1 MVTTQAPKKKRIGRI
16 VRWAAGTVGVLAATG
31 IAGATGLWWLA
42 GQDGSLATA
51 LRLASR
57 WAPDLLYVQTDAEP
71 GIQPLQLRDVS
82 GALRGNGRV
91 GLVVWSQDGLRVEA
105 HDVTLAWQPYGLLA
119 GTAQLDRLG
128 AQRVSIAD
136 SRAPSTEA
144 PVPPATLALPIGIAV
159 NALTIG
165 QLQWQGPPAFEA
177 RDLRANYRFDGL
189 RHRVRLD
196 NLAIAQGSYQGQAS
210 IAARGTM
217 QLDAEFSGTLR
228 TAVPGAS
235 TATTLT
241 VDARVKGPLAQLDID
256 ANADASVDAAASAA
270 AASGPPRKSAST
282 GTPHATLKARITP
295 WAPQPVQH
303 AQATF
308 RELDVAAFWPGAPQ
322 TRLSGDGHVRPDA
335 AHPDT
340 WALATTLDNGLP
352 GPIDQN
358 RVPVER
364 LEGHGEW
371 RNGVGLV
378 RQLDARLA
386 GGQLTASGEWTD
398 AQRLAWKLRAQASG
412 IQPQRIHGAMAAL
425 PLNAEASAS
434 GTAGATSF
442 DIKLATTNAAAPKAS
457 DAATANARALRL
469 REARAQGKWAD
480 GLLTL
485 DTLFVRADDAQLDA
499 ALRIRPATPSLDGRA
514 SITAPGARISAN
526 GNASPTAG
534 AGQLNA
540 DVANASQMLSWLSRI
555 PALGESVRGFD
566 ARGQVTLDLR
576 WQGGWLDPSVQ
587 ARASAPS
594 LDLRLANDAPW
605 EVRTTEL
612 NVNGKLADATISLR
626 GRVSRGAQRMTVQA
640 AAQGG
645 LPGFTASR
653 GAPWDVA
660 TWARLPWQLRLSEL
674 AASLEDPAL
683 GAGIWRVALRG
694 PVTLHGQNVS
704 SLEAGAGE
712 ATLAAPTSS
721 TPPAVIAW
729 QPVHWR
735 SGELI
740 TAGRITGLPMAWIE
754 LVSGQ
759 QMAGLGLT
767 GNLVFDGTWD
777 AVLADSLRLKASLAR
792 SSGDVTVRAEDGAG
806 SATRVAAGVR
816 TARIDVENEGEQLRV
831 ALRWDSER
839 AGTADGQLSTRL
851 ARQPA
856 DPQAGKAGG
865 WMWPSDAPLS
875 GHLRAQLPRIGVW
888 SVLAPPGWRLRGSLG
903 ANVAIAGTRAS
914 PSLTGNLQAD
924 DLALRSVVDGIEF
937 GNGRLRA
944 QLEGTRI
951 LISEFLLEGA
961 GDKGAGGQLVAQ
973 GEAGWIDG
981 KAQARL
987 QAQVKRLR
995 ASIRTDRQLTVS
1007 GDIVAELAGRDA
1019 KLTGKLLVDQANILL
1034 PDESKPALGND
1045 VVVRSGTTV
1054 ASGEKAPER
1063 TAPET
1068 TTPKESGK
1076 LAMDVRID
1084 LGRDFRIQGRGIDT
1098 RVAGELELTGS
1109 SFASPLLN
1117 GSVRTIGGQYRA
1129 YGQRLDVERGLVR
1142 FTGTPDNP
1150 ALDILALRANML
1162 SDQKVGV
1169 QITGTA
1175 LLPRVRLYAS
1185 PDMSDAEKLSWLVL
1199 GRSSAS
1205 GGAEAALLQQAAL
1218 ALLGSRNGAMSGG
1231 LASALGLDELSVR
1244 GSSTSESG
1252 QTVEGAV
1259 TLGKRF
1265 SRNFY
1270 AAYER
1275 SLSGALGTLYV
1286 FYDLSRRF
1294 TLRAQTGETSA
1305 VDLIYTLSYD

>member
-1 MVTTQAPKKKRIGRI
+1 MATTAAPQKRQGLAR
-16 VRWAAGTVGVLAATG
+16 VLRWAAGTVGVLVAAG
-31 IAGATGLWWLA
+31 VAGVTGLWWWA

-51 LRLASR
+51 WRLAAR
-57 WAPDLLYVQTDAEP
+57 WAPDMQA
-71 GIQPLQLRDVS
+71 LQLRDVT
-82 GALRGNGRV
+82 GALRGDGRI
-91 GLVVWSQDGLRVEA
+91 GLVVWEQDGLRVEA
-105 HDVTLAWQPYGLLA
+105 HEVTLAWQPYGLLA
-119 GTAQLDRLG
+119 GTVQLDRLG
-128 AQRVSIAD
+128 AQRVGVAD
-136 SRAPSTEA
+136 SRAPSTTQA
-144 PVPPATLALPIGIAV
+144 TPPVSLALPIGVAV
-159 NALTIG
+159 GTLSVG
-165 QLQWQGPPAFEA
+165 QLQWQGRPAFEA
-177 RDLRANYRFDGL
+177 RELRATYRFDGL
-189 RHRVRLD
+189 RHRVGID
-196 NLAIAQGSYQGQAS
+196 NVTVAQGSYKGQAS
-210 IAARGTM
+210 VGARGAM
-217 QLDAEFSGTLR
+217 QLDAEIAGVLGT
-228 TAVPGAS
+228 TVPGAN
-235 TATTLT
+235 TPTTLT
-241 VDARVKGPLAQLDID
+241 VEARINGPLTELEID
-256 ANADASVDAAASAA
+256 ANAVASTPASSAA
-270 AASGPPRKSAST
+270 KSQDTPR
-282 GTPHATLKARITP
+282 ATLKARVTP

-308 RELDVAAFWPGAPQ
+308 RELDLAAFWPGAPQ
-322 TRLSGDGHVRPDA
+322 TRLSGDGHVRPDP
-335 AHPDT
+335 AHPDSWT
-340 WALATTLDNGLP
+340 LATTLDNDLP

-386 GGQLTASGEWTD
+386 GGRLTASGEWTD
-398 AQRLAWKLRAQASG
+398 ATRLAWKLRAQARG
-412 IQPQRIHGAMAAL
+412 IQPQRVHGAMAAL
-425 PLNAEASAS
+425 PLDAEANAN
-434 GTAGATSF
+434 GAGSSTNF
-442 DIKLATTNAAAPKAS
+442 DVKLATATLAGPLKAG

-469 REARAQGKWAD
+469 REARAQGRWAD

-485 DTLFVRADDAQLDA
+485 ETLLVRADDARIDA
-499 ALRIRPATPSLDGRA
+499 ALRVRPAAPSVEGRA
-514 SITAPGARISAN
+514 AITAPGARIDASGSADPAA
-526 GNASPTAG
+526 GN
-534 AGQLNA
+534 GQLDA
-540 DVANASQMLSWLSRI
+540 DVANAAQLVAWLSRI
-555 PALGESVRGFD
+555 PALGDAIRGID
-566 ARGQVTLDLR
+566 GGVDIRGQANLGLR
-576 WQGGWLDPSVQ
+576 WQGGWRDPAVQ
-587 ARASAPS
+587 ARLSAPS
-594 LDLRLANDAPW
+594 LDLRMGEGAAW
-605 EVRTTEL
+605 ELRAAEFGA
-612 NVNGKLADATISLR
+612 NGKLADATLSLR
-626 GRVSRGAQRMTVQA
+626 GRLARGTQRMTLQA
-640 AAQGG
+640 VAQGG
-645 LPGFTASR
+645 LTGFTSAV
-653 GAPWDVA
+653 GTPWDPG
-660 TWARLPWQLRLSEL
+660 TWTRLPWQLRVGEL
-674 AASLEDPAL
+674 AASLEEPAL
-683 GAGIWRVALRG
+683 GAGTWRVTLRGPVALRG
-694 PVTLHGQNVS
+694 QDRTS
-704 SLEAGAGE
+704 FEAGAGE

-729 QPVHWR
+729 QPVRWR
-735 SGELI
+735 AGELT
-740 TAGRITGLPMAWIE
+740 TAGRVTGLPMAWLE
-754 LVSGQ
+754 LIAGQ

-767 GNLVFDGTWD
+767 GNLVFDGSWD

-816 TARIDVENEGEQLRV
+816 TARVDVENEGEQLRV
-831 ALRWDSER
+831 ALHWDSER
-839 AGTADGQLSTRL
+839 AGTAQGRLGTRL

-856 DPQAGKAGG
+856 DPQTANAGG
-865 WMWPSDAPLS
+865 WTWPSDAPLS

-903 ANVAIAGTRAS
+903 ADIAIAGTRTA
-914 PSLTGNLQAD
+914 PSLQGSLQAD

-951 LISEFLLEGA
+951 RITEFLLEGA

-987 QAQVKRLR
+987 QAQVRKLR

-1019 KLTGKLLVDQANILL
+1019 RLTGKLLVDQANILL
-1034 PDESKPALGND
+1034 PDESKPALGSD
-1045 VVVRSGTTV
+1045 VVVRSGTAV

-1068 TTPKESGK
+1068 ATPKEGGK

-1109 SFASPLLN
+1109 SLASPLLN

-1129 YGQRLDVERGLVR
+1129 YGQRLDVERGVVR
-1142 FTGTPDNP
+1142 FAGTPDNP
-1150 ALDILALRANML
+1150 TLDILALRANML